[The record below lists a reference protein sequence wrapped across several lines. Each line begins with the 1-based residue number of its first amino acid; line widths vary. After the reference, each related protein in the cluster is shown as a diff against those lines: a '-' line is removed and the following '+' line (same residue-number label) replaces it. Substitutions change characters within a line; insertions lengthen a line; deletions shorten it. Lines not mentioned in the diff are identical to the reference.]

1 MTDVLV
7 PAVIPS
13 SPRGGGLVAGPAG
26 RRRSPLPLPA
36 AAPDQAPVSEA
47 AYALSAV
54 DKSGRVA
61 DRSIVRVLGWE
72 PGSRLDIRERAGLI
86 VACQAPDGIG
96 AVDDRGYLVLPLAA
110 RRWCR
115 LAVGDRVLL
124 VAHRATGVLAAHPLP
139 VLDRLLAPAL
149 STGVGGEAP

>member
-1 MTDVLV
+1 MTTWPV
-7 PAVIPS
+7 PPVIPS

-36 AAPDQAPVSEA
+36 VAPDQVPVSEA

-61 DRSIVRVLGWE
+61 DRSIVQALGWE

-86 VACQAPDGIG
+86 VACLASDGIC
-96 AVDDRGYLVLPLAA
+96 AVDDRGYLILPLAA

-115 LAVGDRVLL
+115 LTAGDRVLL
-124 VAHRATGVLAAHPLP
+124 VAHRATGVLAAHPVP

-149 STGVGGEAP
+149 SAAMEGEAP